1 MPKNLRRA
9 AIPGEKGASKENCAI
24 EGTKALWPGLRRSGR
39 AFHPPLLTS
48 HPIRVI
54 LLAGRLADNPAAAR
68 ANHALI
74 ADVGRRFYELSDTQA
89 LYAAD
94 GVHPNEAGSHIAAEA
109 LAAVIQGHK
118 EKQP

>member
-1 MPKNLRRA
+1 MRA
-9 AIPGEKGASKENCAI
+9 QRP
-24 EGTKALWPGLRRSGR
+24 SGR
-39 AFHPPLLTS
+39 VFADQGGHFAPPLLTS

-68 ANHALI
+68 ANHVLI

-109 LAAVIQGHK
+109 LAAVIQGYK